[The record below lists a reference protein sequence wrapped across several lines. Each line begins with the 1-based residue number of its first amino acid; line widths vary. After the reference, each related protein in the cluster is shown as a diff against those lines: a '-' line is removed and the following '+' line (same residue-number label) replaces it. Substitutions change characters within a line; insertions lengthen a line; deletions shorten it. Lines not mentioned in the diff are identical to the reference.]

1 MSAAPNSAP
10 LNMDLASVVEIKI
23 MAIALF
29 SIFVGTIFLKDGME
43 MDMYMYVYG
52 VWELWIFMN

>member
-29 SIFVGTIFLKDGME
+29 SIFVGTIFLKGGMK
-43 MDMYMYVYG
+43 MDMYMCVYG
-52 VWELWIFMN
+52 IYGSS